1 MTPGS
6 GRSDPMLAEIEPLLV
21 LQDSD
26 QRLRALEEEMT
37 RVPQEKERAKQRLA
51 NDLEKVASAKKAV
64 QENEVAIKT
73 IELDI
78 GTRKTTLDRLKVQQ
92 YETKKNDEFT
102 ALENE
107 INRYNA
113 EVDQLETNELELME
127 KADNLR
133 VDLQKAEDTLALT
146 QSLVD
151 EEIAQLEQR
160 GLQAKQQHE
169 ENEAERSKLAAEIDE
184 DLLSLYERLMKS
196 KGGDAIVSADKGQ
209 CHGCHMKVV
218 PATMIKLQ
226 AEKEIT
232 QCENCGR
239 ILHL

>member
-1 MTPGS
+1 
-6 GRSDPMLAEIEPLLV
+6 MLAEIQSLLV

-26 QRLRALEEEMT
+26 QRILTLEEEM
-37 RVPQEKERAKQRLA
+37 RQVPEEKERAKQRLS
-51 NDLEKVASAKKAV
+51 NDLEKVADAKKAV
-64 QENEVAIKT
+64 QENEVAIKN

-78 GTRKTTLDRLKVQQ
+78 GTRKNTLERLKVQQ

-107 INRYNA
+107 INRYTG
-113 EVDQLETNELELME
+113 EIDELETNELELME
-127 KADNLR
+127 KADGLR
-133 VDLQKAEDTLALT
+133 LAQQEAESALALT
-146 QSLVD
+146 QSMVD

-160 GLQAKQQHE
+160 ATEAKAHHESVIAERANQAKDIE
-169 ENEAERSKLAAEIDE
+169 EE
-184 DLLSLYERLMKS
+184 LLSLYERLMKS
-196 KGGDAIVSADKGQ
+196 KKGDALVSGENSQ
-209 CHGCHMKVV
+209 CHGCHMKIV

-226 AEKEIT
+226 ADKEIT